1 MARTAD
7 RRDLTGEAALVTGA
21 WRGMGRAVALRLA
34 QAGAD
39 VAVNDIN
46 AEGAEATA
54 AAVAK
59 LGRKSVAVPGDVTRA
74 ADVRA
79 MVDTAVKSL
88 GKITILINN
97 AGVLRPTRFLEISED
112 EWDFVMNVTVK
123 GAFLVTKA
131 VLPHMIKNGW
141 GKIVNFSSSAGK
153 TVSTLGGAHY
163 TTAKTALLGLNRAV
177 AKEMASF
184 GITVNAV
191 CPGLIDTEMVRA
203 NSSPEQLKRYEK
215 SFPISRLGLPSEVAD
230 LVLFLSSRE
239 SDYITGAAIDING
252 GDLMV

>member
-1 MARTAD
+1 MAKGKD
-7 RRDLTGEAALVTGA
+7 RRDLTGQVALVTGA
-21 WRGMGRAVALRLA
+21 WRGMGKAVSLRLA
-34 QAGAD
+34 RAGAD
-39 VAVNDIN
+39 VAANDIN

-54 AAVAK
+54 AEVRD
-59 LGRKSVAVPGDVTRA
+59 LGRKAVAVPADITKA
-74 ADVRA
+74 AQVKA
-79 MVDTAVKSL
+79 MVEKAVASL

-97 AGVLRPTRFLEISED
+97 AGVLKPTRFLEITEE
-112 EWDFVMNVTVK
+112 EWDFVMDVTVK

-131 VLPHMIKNGW
+131 CLPHMMKNGW

-177 AKEMASF
+177 AKEMAAF
-184 GITVNAV
+184 GITCNAI
-191 CPGLIDTEMVRA
+191 CPGLIDTEMVRQ
-203 NSSPEQLKRYEK
+203 NSSPEQLTKYEK
-215 SFPISRLGLPSEVAD
+215 SFPISRLGLPEEVAD
-230 LVLFLSSRE
+230 LVLFLSSHE

>member
-1 MARTAD
+1 MSKD
-7 RRDLTGEAALVTGA
+7 RRDITGEAALITGA

-34 QAGAD
+34 EAGAD

-46 AEGAEATA
+46 AAGVEATA
-54 AAVAK
+54 AEVRK
-59 LGRKSVAVPGDVTRA
+59 LGRRSIAVPGDITKSAEIERIVA
-74 ADVRA
+74 N
-79 MVDTAVKSL
+79 TAGAF

-97 AGVLRPTRFLEISED
+97 AGVLRPTRFLEISEE
-112 EWDFVMNVTVK
+112 EWNFVMDVTVK
-123 GAFLVTKA
+123 GAFLMTKA
-131 VLPHMIKNGW
+131 VLPYMTKNGW

-177 AKEMASF
+177 AKEMAPF
-184 GITVNAV
+184 GITSNAI
-191 CPGLIDTEMVRA
+191 CPGLIDTEMVRQ
-203 NSSPEQLKRYEK
+203 NTTPEKLKKYEQ
-215 SFPISRLGLPSEVAD
+215 SFPISRLGLAEEVAD
-230 LVLFLSSRE
+230 LVLFLSCRE

>member
-1 MARTAD
+1 MAKARD
-7 RRDLTGEAALVTGA
+7 RRDLTGEVALVTGA

-46 AEGAEATA
+46 TEGARSTA
-54 AAVAK
+54 AEIEK
-59 LGRKSVAVPGDVTRA
+59 LGRRAVAVPSDITK
-74 ADVRA
+74 ADEVKA
-79 MVDTAVKSL
+79 MVDKAVGAL
-88 GKITILINN
+88 GKVTILINN
-97 AGVLRPTRFLEISED
+97 AGVLRPTRFLEITED
-112 EWDFVMNVTVK
+112 EWDFVMDVTVK

-131 VLPHMIKNGW
+131 CLPHMIKNGW

-163 TTAKTALLGLNRAV
+163 TTAKTALLGLNRAI
-177 AKEMASF
+177 AKEMAGF
-184 GITVNAV
+184 GVTSNAI
-191 CPGLIDTEMVRA
+191 CPGLIDTEMVRQNCGPA
-203 NSSPEQLKRYEK
+203 KLKKYEE
-215 SFPISRLGLPSEVAD
+215 SFPISRLGLPEEVAD
-230 LVLFLSSRE
+230 LVLFLSCRE